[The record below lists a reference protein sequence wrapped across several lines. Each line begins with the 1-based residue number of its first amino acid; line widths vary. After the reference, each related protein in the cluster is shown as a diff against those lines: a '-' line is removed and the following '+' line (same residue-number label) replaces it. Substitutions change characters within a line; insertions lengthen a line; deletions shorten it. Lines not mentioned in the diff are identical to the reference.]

1 MGWPVAL
8 KTMDEHLRHR
18 TDLGGVRL
26 DIASAP
32 ELIEDFE
39 AMRTRINALRPGTNP
54 DFEVQAMAPSGVA
67 CVLRGA
73 EDPLFGP
80 VVSFGLAGDA
90 VELLGDIAHRVPPL
104 TTSDVHDLV
113 RSVQASPRLFGYR
126 ALPRS
131 EERRVGKECRSR
143 WSADH

>member
-1 MGWPVAL
+1 
-8 KTMDEHLRHR
+8 MDEHLRHR
-18 TDLGGVRL
+18 TDLGGGRL
-26 DIASAP
+26 DIASEG

-39 AMRTRINALRPGTNP
+39 AMRARISELRAGGRAP

-90 VELLGDIAHRVPPL
+90 VELLGDVAHRVPPL
-104 TTSDVHDLV
+104 TTSDVHDLEDIIA
-113 RSVQASPRLFGYR
+113 RISHLSDDNPEEIGR
-126 ALPRS
+126 AH
-131 EERRVGKECRSR
+131 V
-143 WSADH
+143 